1 MLSVLAEMRDLLRL
15 IAEPAIAERDKK
27 LREALLV
34 IGGNATSK
42 RAKAILLLDG
52 TRTQADV
59 TKDCGINKGDLS
71 GLVKKLKAA
80 ELLKGDLKQP
90 QLAISIPVNFLNRNS
105 DEREFGRNL
114 GDAPQDLWTV
124 GIASRRQDCS
134 ARRKAARGSTR
145 NRWHKHCQAEV
156 CVLDGRKSNAG

>member
-1 MLSVLAEMRDLLRL
+1 MSDSSEQMLSVLAEMRDLLRL

-27 LREALLV
+27 LREVLCV

-59 TKDCGINKGDLS
+59 TKDCGISQSDLS

-80 ELLKGDLKQP
+80 ELLKGDPKQP
-90 QLAISIPVNFLNRNS
+90 HLAISIPANFF
-105 DEREFGRNL
+105 E
-114 GDAPQDLWTV
+114 
-124 GIASRRQDCS
+124 
-134 ARRKAARGSTR
+134 
-145 NRWHKHCQAEV
+145 
-156 CVLDGRKSNAG
+156 